1 VAGVVS
7 LLKRELG
14 LEIAMN
20 ELWYLS
26 FDGMAY
32 AAPSKTAAEV
42 VALQINAEV
51 KKWTG
56 TISAHKQDVKEWE
69 QRIDSLA
76 GHQKV
81 LAIQN
86 KKLEEKLS
94 LAKSILYAIAKTYND
109 DELRGKALDA
119 YNDL

>member
-1 VAGVVS
+1 
-7 LLKRELG
+7 
-14 LEIAMN
+14 MN

-69 QRIDSLA
+69 QRIDNLA